1 MKFVKRIFLF
11 LFLNFLVCTAI
22 SLVLILFNV
31 QPVLTHYG
39 LNIVSL
45 SIMCLLWGMA
55 GALISLA
62 LSRKMAKWIMGVQ
75 LINPNTS
82 DSQEREVYGM
92 VASLAREAGL
102 PMPQVGIFRSN
113 EANAFATG
121 PTRKRSLVAVSSGL
135 LQRMNPSQVRGVLGH
150 ELAHIANGD
159 MVTMTLLQGVVN
171 AFVMFLSRVLAY
183 ALSGLGRN
191 RNSNSSSNS
200 GLGSFYLFTMLFQ
213 TVFMIFGS
221 LLVAAFSRW
230 REFRADAGGARLA
243 GKESMISALRAL
255 ENMHDIRD
263 VKMQEKAAFTAF
275 GISSRRRSWL
285 SVFAT
290 HPPIEKR
297 IERLERS

>member
-171 AFVMFLSRVLAY
+171 AFVMFLPEFLPMRFPAWAAIGIATAAAIADWEL
-183 ALSGLGRN
+183 LSLHN
-191 RNSNSSSNS
+191 AFSNS
-200 GLGSFYLFTMLFQ
+200 F
-213 TVFMIFGS
+213 
-221 LLVAAFSRW
+221 
-230 REFRADAGGARLA
+230 
-243 GKESMISALRAL
+243 
-255 ENMHDIRD
+255 HDL
-263 VKMQEKAAFTAF
+263 
-275 GISSRRRSWL
+275 WL
-285 SVFAT
+285 SSCGGIFALA
-290 HPPIEKR
+290 R
-297 IERLERS
+297 ISC